1 MQQRMTPAGRVEVT
15 HDDSQTSIA
24 WDRPPSN
31 VFDLALLE
39 ELTRALR
46 EPKTREATVVVLRGA
61 GKCWSTGLSIEDHL
75 RPRVERMLAAFHDA
89 VAALWEL
96 PGITIAQVHGHCLA
110 GGLELVIAC
119 DLAIA
124 SEGAKFGQPEIR
136 LGVFPPFGVAF
147 YHQLLGP
154 KRAAELLYTGATFD
168 AARAE
173 ELGIVNRVVS
183 ERELPAQVAL
193 AATSLAGYRPL
204 ALRLLKR
211 ALRHAEGEAWSNLAY
226 AERTYLHELMAGAD
240 AEEGLRAF
248 LEKRAPQWKGA

>member
-1 MQQRMTPAGRVEVT
+1 MAEASRIRVS
-15 HDDSQTSIA
+15 HDDRQTAIE

-31 VFDLALLE
+31 VFDLPLLQ

-61 GKCWSTGLSIEDHL
+61 GKGWSTGLSVEDHL
-75 RPRVERMLAAFHDA
+75 KPHVEKMLAAFHDSIE
-89 VAALWEL
+89 ALWDL
-96 PGITIAQVHGHCLA
+96 PGITIAQVHGHCLG

-119 DLAIA
+119 DLAVS

-154 KRAAELLYTGATFD
+154 KRAAELLYTGASFD
-168 AARAE
+168 AKRAE
-173 ELGIVNRVVS
+173 EIGIVNRVVT
-183 ERELPAQVAL
+183 ERELPAAVAL
-193 AATSLAGYRPL
+193 IAASLGGYRPT

-211 ALRHAEGEAWSNLAY
+211 ALRHAEGEPWSSLAF
-226 AERTYLHELMAGAD
+226 AERTYLHDLMAGPD

-248 LEKRAPQWKGA
+248 LDKRAPRWKGD

>member
-1 MQQRMTPAGRVEVT
+1 MTETARIQVS
-15 HDDSQTSIA
+15 HDDGQTSIV

-31 VFDLALLE
+31 IFDLSLLE
-39 ELTRALR
+39 ELTRALK
-46 EPKTREATVVVLRGA
+46 EAKTRAATVVVLRGA
-61 GKCWSTGLSIEDHL
+61 GKGWSTGLSIEDHL
-75 RPRVERMLAAFHDA
+75 RPHVERMLGVFHDA
-89 VAALWEL
+89 MVALWDL
-96 PGITIAQVHGHCLA
+96 PGITIAQVHGHCLG

-124 SEGAKFGQPEIR
+124 SEGARFGQPEIR

-154 KRAAELLYTGATFD
+154 KRAAELLYTGATFN
-168 AARAE
+168 AQRAE

-183 ERELPAQVAL
+183 ERELPAAVAL
-193 AATSLAGYRPL
+193 TATSLGGYRPT

-211 ALRHAEGEAWSNLAY
+211 SLRHAEGGAWSNLAF
-226 AERTYLHELMAGAD
+226 AERTYLRELMSGTD

-248 LEKRAPQWKGA
+248 LEKRAPRWKGA

>member
-1 MQQRMTPAGRVEVT
+1 MSESAKVQVS
-15 HDDSQTSIA
+15 HDAAQTSIT

-31 VFDLALLE
+31 VFDLSLLE

-46 EPKTREATVVVLRGA
+46 DPETREATVVVLRGA

-75 RPRVERMLAAFHDA
+75 RPRTERMLATFHDA
-89 VAALWEL
+89 MEALWDL

-119 DLAIA
+119 DLAVA
-124 SEGAKFGQPEIR
+124 SDGAKFGQPEIR

-154 KRAAELLYTGATFD
+154 KRAAELLYTGATFGAD
-168 AARAE
+168 RAE

-183 ERELPAQVAL
+183 ERELPAAVAL
-193 AATSLAGYRPL
+193 IATSLGGYRPV

-211 ALRHAEGEAWSNLAY
+211 ALRHAEGAAWPNLAF

-248 LEKRAPQWKGA
+248 LEKRSPRWKEA

>member
-1 MQQRMTPAGRVEVT
+1 MLEPARLQVS
-15 HDDSQTSIA
+15 HDGAQTSIV

-31 VFDLALLE
+31 VFDLSLLE
-39 ELTRALR
+39 ELTHALR
-46 EPKTREATVVVLRGA
+46 EPETRDATVVVLRGA

-75 RPRVERMLAAFHDA
+75 KPHVEKMLAAFHGA
-89 VAALWEL
+89 MEALWDL
-96 PGITIAQVHGHCLA
+96 PGITIAQVHGHCLG

-119 DLAIA
+119 DLAVA
-124 SEGAKFGQPEIR
+124 SDGAKFGQPEIR

-147 YHQLLGP
+147 YDQLLGP

-168 AARAE
+168 AERAE

-183 ERELPAQVAL
+183 ERELPAAVAL
-193 AATSLAGYRPL
+193 IAASLGGYRPT

-211 ALRHAEGEAWSNLAY
+211 ALRHAEGAAWSNLAF
-226 AERTYLHELMAGAD
+226 AERTYLHDLMAGAD

-248 LEKRAPQWKGA
+248 LEKRAPRWKGA